1 MEKCSTEP
9 KRNANCWLHSL
20 VESNRR
26 TKLNKDVEGASTQ
39 WDDIQRKLG
48 NLPAKPP
55 AFKPAPFTPAEDEAS
70 LPKDKSWIDEKTEQ
84 DLEDLEDNPISTMI
98 ASLKITGSDFVREV
112 SQAPADVWVVA
123 VLYKEGIA
131 ECGVLMQCLEDL
143 ATKYPATKFVKI
155 ISTDCIPNYP
165 DRNVPTVLVYNNG
178 AVKANYVG
186 LQSFGRRCTPEGVA
200 LVLCQSDPVLN
211 DGQSGNDRSRKAVID
226 GVRKR
231 FIEKVVT
238 EHENDDDG
246 SSRFSIN
253 TCGQLELI
261 SPMGQPCTQTEPKQD
276 EDSFE
281 KLYFLIYERSTNCFP
296 ARKQKTKNKV
306 QIANVSLCS
315 NQIEEQIQED
325 MTTAARPTWAP
336 AKGGNEQGGTRIFGP
351 SQKYSSRDMAAHTTL
366 KPRKEGQD
374 TQDELQKKN
383 LREELEE
390 RERKHYSSKDKSYSY
405 DRDRRRGSQLLLE
418 GGRRD
423 TEIVPRNVD
432 ADDSDVEVKSDDE
445 SSEDDDDDDEE
456 ALMAELEQ
464 IRKEKAEEK
473 LRKERQEREEELK
486 VKEAELLRG
495 NPLLNGA
502 TATSFSVKRRW
513 DDDVVFKNQ
522 ARGETKAPKRFI
534 NDTVRNDFHRK
545 FLHKYMKS
553 TEAIR
558 NSKL

>member
-1 MEKCSTEP
+1 
-9 KRNANCWLHSL
+9 
-20 VESNRR
+20 
-26 TKLNKDVEGASTQ
+26 
-39 WDDIQRKLG
+39 
-48 NLPAKPP
+48 
-55 AFKPAPFTPAEDEAS
+55 
-70 LPKDKSWIDEKTEQ
+70 
-84 DLEDLEDNPISTMI
+84 
-98 ASLKITGSDFVREV
+98 
-112 SQAPADVWVVA
+112 
-123 VLYKEGIA
+123 
-131 ECGVLMQCLEDL
+131 
-143 ATKYPATKFVKI
+143 
-155 ISTDCIPNYP
+155 
-165 DRNVPTVLVYNNG
+165 
-178 AVKANYVG
+178 
-186 LQSFGRRCTPEGVA
+186 
-200 LVLCQSDPVLN
+200 
-211 DGQSGNDRSRKAVID
+211 
-226 GVRKR
+226 
-231 FIEKVVT
+231 
-238 EHENDDDG
+238 
-246 SSRFSIN
+246 
-253 TCGQLELI
+253 
-261 SPMGQPCTQTEPKQD
+261 
-276 EDSFE
+276 
-281 KLYFLIYERSTNCFP
+281 
-296 ARKQKTKNKV
+296 
-306 QIANVSLCS
+306 
-315 NQIEEQIQED
+315 

-374 TQDELQKKN
+374 TLDELQKKN

-445 SSEDDDDDDEE
+445 SSEDDDDDDDEE

-522 ARGETKAPKRFI
+522 ARGETKTPKRFI

-545 FLHKYMKS
+545 FLHKYMK
-553 TEAIR
+553 
-558 NSKL
+558 